1 MVSSNM
7 SQPCSVCSITTSTM
21 RTCGRCGVRAYCG
34 VGCQK
39 ADWGR
44 HKNICKKNKFKIV
57 TLEGR
62 GTAVV
67 ATEIIEAGAEVYEE
81 EPVMIVSVPSSVE
94 EARIRLREDYHE
106 EWGNQS
112 PETFRTKVCHVLVEK
127 AVTTL
132 GELEQRSY
140 RAMFDKTDPKT
151 DMGIFLTNA
160 LPLGSYNLMGVFPII
175 NRINHSCLPN
185 CHVHWDK
192 DTRKAV
198 VYVTSRLDVGS
209 ELTISYLDIL
219 TKTPGR
225 RDRQSY
231 LKHHFYF
238 ICSCV
243 LCSLTGSQLEED
255 DKVRME
261 AKDSV
266 SQLKESK
273 SIETSISQLEKLYKC
288 FSAVPYS
295 PSTQW
300 GFYASG
306 FRLYSKSGSMEKAQ
320 ACLDKALVLLEVCK
334 GRSSEEFKLLEK
346 ESKVVLMM
354 LIHYRDFVE
363 SCSPDGIEFKVFP
376 F

>member
-1 MVSSNM
+1 M

-94 EARIRLREDYHE
+94 EARIRLREDYQE

-198 VYVTSRLDVGS
+198 VHVTSRLDVGS

-219 TKTPGR
+219 TKTPGKQ
-225 RDRQSY
+225 DRQTY

-238 ICSCV
+238 ICNCV

-306 FRLYSKSGSMEKAQ
+306 FRLYAKSGSMEKAQ
-320 ACLDKALVLLEVCK
+320 ACLDKALGFLKGCK
-334 GRSSEEFKLLEK
+334 GRGSEEFRLLEK
-346 ESKVVLMM
+346 ESKVVFNDTNTLSR
-354 LIHYRDFVE
+354 I
-363 SCSPDGIEFKVFP
+363 C
-376 F
+376 